1 MHILIT
7 GAGGMIG
14 RKLVH
19 RLATDSALSARAI
32 TAFTLLDTVP
42 SEPPHGFAGSV
53 KSVTAD
59 LATPGVAETVMAGRP
74 DIIFHLAGVVSGE
87 AEADFE
93 KGYRVNLDGTRALFE
108 AIRSHGIPYCPRV
121 VFTSSIAAYGAPF
134 PDVIEDDFLTTPQT
148 CYGTQK
154 VICELLLADYTRRG
168 VMDGI
173 GLRLPNIC
181 IRPGSPNKA
190 ASGFFSSILREPLA
204 GREVILPVGEDVRM
218 WHASP
223 RSAVGFLLHAATI
236 DLTLLG
242 ERRSLMMPGVS
253 VTVGEQIAA
262 LRRVAGEAA
271 VRLIRPAFD
280 PAVNAMFA
288 TIPGRFDA
296 RRAAAL
302 GFHAETE
309 FGAIVEAHIQDE
321 LGGAIWS
328 SP

>member
-7 GAGGMIG
+7 GAAGMIG

-19 RLATDSALSARAI
+19 RLAADGALGARGI
-32 TAFTLLDTVP
+32 TALTLLDALPPGSPDGFGGTVT
-42 SEPPHGFAGSV
+42 SV
-53 KSVTAD
+53 AAD
-59 LATPGVAETVMAGRP
+59 LATPGVAETAVAGRP
-74 DIIFHLAGVVSGE
+74 DVVFHLAGVVSGE

-108 AIRSHGIPYCPRV
+108 AIRRHGAPYRPRV
-121 VFTSSIAAYGAPF
+121 VFTSSIAAYGSPF
-134 PDVIEDDFLTTPQT
+134 PDVIADDFLTTPRT

-168 VMDGI
+168 VLDGI

-181 IRPGSPNKA
+181 IRPGAPNKA
-190 ASGFFSSILREPLA
+190 ASGFFSNILREPLA
-204 GREVILPVGEDVRM
+204 GREAVLPVGEDVRM

-223 RSAVGFLLHAATI
+223 RSAVSFLLHAATI
-236 DLTLLG
+236 DLTPLG
-242 ERRSLMMPGVS
+242 GRRSLMMPGVS

-280 PAVNAMFA
+280 PMINAMFA
-288 TIPGRFDA
+288 TIPGRFDT
-296 RRAAAL
+296 RRAVTL
-302 GFHAETE
+302 GFHAETA
-309 FGAIVEAHIQDE
+309 FDAIIEVHIQDE
-321 LGGAIWS
+321 LGGVI
-328 SP
+328 P